1 MSGKEI
7 VKPETVISFWFEE
20 LTQKDWFIK
29 NEALDRDIAE
39 RFAATHLALAAN
51 VPPEWRASPDAVLA
65 LIIVFDQFPRNI
77 YRGTPLAFA
86 TDSLALR
93 EAKVA
98 VATGVD
104 RQVDL
109 QRRLFF
115 YMPFEHSEELANQD
129 RCVELVSGLNNE
141 ELLGYAHKHRDVI
154 VEYGRFP
161 HRNSILARDNTE
173 EEEAYLS
180 KPGSGF

>member
-1 MSGKEI
+1 MSGKET

-20 LTQKDWFIK
+20 LTQEDWFTK
-29 NEALDRDIAE
+29 SDALDQNIAE

-51 VPPEWRASPDAVLA
+51 VSQEWRASPEAVLA

-77 YRGTPLAFA
+77 YRGTPLSFA
-86 TDSLALR
+86 TDFLALR
-93 EAKVA
+93 EAKAA
-98 VATGVD
+98 VEAGLD
-104 RQVDL
+104 QQVEL
-109 QRRLFF
+109 ERRLFF

-129 RCVELVSGLNNE
+129 RCIELIKALENE
-141 ELLGYAHKHRDVI
+141 ELLRYAHMHRDVI

-173 EEEAYLS
+173 EERAYLS